1 MRFSPVPLIVAVA
14 CLAGGAAVSMSSLR
28 IDSDLGSEW
37 DQRNPTPVVQS
48 DQPSSLARSVR
59 EDIETEALMAMRI
72 LKDKERRNVV
82 LESSSFS
89 RGGGA
94 VRGQGVFWDGA
105 GPREIRMY
113 LDAYGD
119 GRLPIASFPFDFV
132 STGQKQP
139 LSVSA
144 RDYPAFKRFAF
155 RFSHEGVTLDLQAQQ
170 EGDLAVS
177 SVSPSAMLFHSD
189 YGELAGLLEAAGFRS
204 SASIEP
210 EAMLGAVRRFRAE
223 NGISGPD
230 FVSVGDLF
238 ALRRVTKVQGGPTS
252 LIPYVEWSTASGGA
266 REKHQEEYSE
276 PVAEDESTKREPDP
290 EEIYADMD
298 PPAEQDRDYPR

>member
-1 MRFSPVPLIVAVA
+1 
-14 CLAGGAAVSMSSLR
+14 MSYLR

-37 DQRNPTPVVQS
+37 DQRNPTPVVQG
-48 DQPSSLARSVR
+48 DEPSSLASAVR
-59 EDIETEALMAMRI
+59 KDIETEALMAMRI

-113 LDAYGD
+113 LDAYGE
-119 GRLPIASFPFDFV
+119 GSLPIASFPFDFV

-139 LSVSA
+139 LSVTA
-144 RDYPAFKRFAF
+144 RDYPAFKKFAF
-155 RFSHEGVTLDLQAQQ
+155 RFSHEGVTLDLGAQ
-170 EGDLAVS
+170 EENELAVS

-189 YGELAGLLEAAGFRS
+189 YGELASLLEAAGFRS
-204 SASIEP
+204 STSTEP

-238 ALRRVTKVQGGPTS
+238 ALRRVTNVQGGTTS

-266 REKHQEEYSE
+266 REKSQEEYSE
-276 PVAEDESTKREPDP
+276 PVPEADVVRPDPDP

-298 PPAEQDRDYPR
+298 PPAEQDREYP